1 MDGIKLFIENNQL
14 VAFVIIVGVYAM
26 GDVIGTAS
34 KAWIPSTFVIACLFL
49 LGYWTIFP
57 KEIIAI
63 AGLKKPLIGT
73 LSLFLLVTH
82 MGTTISLKEL
92 KKQWKI
98 IVVTLTGLVGMVV
111 FAWVICSFFIEKSYI
126 IAGLP
131 SLAGGIVAAVTMQ
144 EAAASK
150 GMEVAAVLA
159 IAMYSIQGFVGY
171 PLTAIILKKE
181 GNRLIKDY
189 REGNPIESEVELIEK
204 KSERKKII
212 KPTPDKYFS
221 TAVALTKLAIIATL
235 AMFIGQWTG
244 GWGYFKIN
252 GIVAALIMGIVF
264 TEIGFLEKDI
274 LKKCGCFNLIA
285 LFVMLYIFDGLKGAS
300 IEILSSAIFPMVSL
314 IGFGVSGM
322 GIVSIIVSRA
332 LKISPLIGIG
342 ASLTALYGFPPNFV
356 LTNEASN
363 AIAKD
368 EEEKEY
374 LMKHMLPQMI
384 VGGFVTVT
392 ITSVIIAGIFA
403 NLL

>member
-14 VAFVIIVGVYAM
+14 VAFVVIVGVYAM
-26 GDVIGTAS
+26 GDIIGTAS

-73 LSLFLLVTH
+73 LSIFLLVTH

-98 IVVTLTGLVGMVV
+98 IIITLTGLVGMIV
-111 FAWVICSFFIEKSYI
+111 FAWGICSLFIEQSYI

-131 SLAGGIVAAVTMQ
+131 SLAGGIIAAVTMQ
-144 EAAASK
+144 EAAAAK

-212 KPTPDKYFS
+212 NPTPDKYFS

-252 GIVAALIMGIVF
+252 GAVAALIMGVVF

-300 IEILSSAIFPMVSL
+300 IEILSSAIVPMISL

-322 GIVSIIVSRA
+322 MIVSIFVSRA

>member
-14 VAFVIIVGVYAM
+14 VAFVIIVGIYAM
-26 GDVIGTAS
+26 GDAIGTAS

-98 IVVTLTGLVGMVV
+98 IVVTLTGLVGMLV
-111 FAWVICSFFIEKSYI
+111 FAWVICSFFIEKPYI

-322 GIVSIIVSRA
+322 VIVSIFVSRA

>member
-131 SLAGGIVAAVTMQ
+131 SLAGGIAR
-144 EAAASK
+144 SC
-150 GMEVAAVLA
+150 
-159 IAMYSIQGFVGY
+159 SIKRNGSCSCTGHCNVFNTRICRISINCY
-171 PLTAIILKKE
+171 
-181 GNRLIKDY
+181 N
-189 REGNPIESEVELIEK
+189 IE
-204 KSERKKII
+204 ER
-212 KPTPDKYFS
+212 
-221 TAVALTKLAIIATL
+221 
-235 AMFIGQWTG
+235 G
-244 GWGYFKIN
+244 
-252 GIVAALIMGIVF
+252 
-264 TEIGFLEKDI
+264 
-274 LKKCGCFNLIA
+274 
-285 LFVMLYIFDGLKGAS
+285 
-300 IEILSSAIFPMVSL
+300 
-314 IGFGVSGM
+314 
-322 GIVSIIVSRA
+322 
-332 LKISPLIGIG
+332 
-342 ASLTALYGFPPNFV
+342 
-356 LTNEASN
+356 
-363 AIAKD
+363 
-368 EEEKEY
+368 
-374 LMKHMLPQMI
+374 
-384 VGGFVTVT
+384 
-392 ITSVIIAGIFA
+392 
-403 NLL
+403 

>member
-1 MDGIKLFIENNQL
+1 MDGITSFIENNQL
-14 VAFVIIVGVYAM
+14 IAFVVIVGVYAI
-26 GDVIGTAS
+26 GDIIGTAS
-34 KAWIPSTFVIACLFL
+34 KAWVPSTFVIACIFL

-57 KEIIAI
+57 KEIIEI
-63 AGLKKPLIGT
+63 SGLKKPFIGT
-73 LSLFLLVTH
+73 LCIFLLVTH
-82 MGTTISLKEL
+82 MGTTISLTEL

-98 IVVTLTGLVGMVV
+98 IVITLSGLVGMIV
-111 FAWVICSFFIEKSYI
+111 FAWGICSLFLERSYI
-126 IAGLP
+126 ISGLP
-131 SLAGGIVAAVTMQ
+131 SLAGGIIAAVTMQ
-144 EAAASK
+144 EAATAK
-150 GMEVAAVLA
+150 GMEVAAILA

-189 REGNPIESEVELIEK
+189 REGNSLKSDIELSEENI
-204 KSERKKII
+204 ERKKLI
-212 KPTPDKYFS
+212 PSTPEKYSS
-221 TAVALTKLAIIATL
+221 TAVLLTKLAMVASL

-252 GIVAALIMGIVF
+252 GAVAALIMGVVF
-264 TEIGFLEKDI
+264 TELGFLEKDI

-285 LFVMLYIFDGLKGAS
+285 LSVMLYIFDGLKGAS
-300 IEILSSAIFPMVSL
+300 IEILSSAIFPMISL
-314 IGFGVSGM
+314 IVFGVSGM
-322 GIVSIIVSRA
+322 VIVSFFVSKS

-356 LTNEASN
+356 LTDEACS

-368 EEEKEY
+368 REEKEY

-392 ITSVIIAGIFA
+392 ITSVIIAGIFV